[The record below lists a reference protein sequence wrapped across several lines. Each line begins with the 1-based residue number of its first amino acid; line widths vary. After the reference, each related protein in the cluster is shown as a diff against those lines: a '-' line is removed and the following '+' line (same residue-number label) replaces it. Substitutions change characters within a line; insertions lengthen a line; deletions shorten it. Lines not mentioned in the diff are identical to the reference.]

1 LPTRFFQQH
10 PVGWMD
16 EQLLESY
23 PVCAA
28 FPDDM
33 RRIMEIYS
41 GLPYYLKQKF
51 MKAAEVFSEG

>member
-1 LPTRFFQQH
+1 
-10 PVGWMD
+10 MD
-16 EQLLESY
+16 EQHLESD

-33 RRIMEIYS
+33 LRIVEIYS
-41 GLPYYLKQKF
+41 GLPYDLKQKF

>member
-10 PVGWMD
+10 PVGWMY
-16 EQLLESY
+16 EQHLESNR
-23 PVCAA
+23 VCAD

-41 GLPYYLKQKF
+41 GLPYDLKQKF
-51 MKAAEVFSEG
+51 MKAAEIFSEG

>member
-1 LPTRFFQQH
+1 
-10 PVGWMD
+10 MD
-16 EQLLESY
+16 EPYLESD

-41 GLPYYLKQKF
+41 GLPYDLKQKF
-51 MKAAEVFSEG
+51 MKVAEVFSEG